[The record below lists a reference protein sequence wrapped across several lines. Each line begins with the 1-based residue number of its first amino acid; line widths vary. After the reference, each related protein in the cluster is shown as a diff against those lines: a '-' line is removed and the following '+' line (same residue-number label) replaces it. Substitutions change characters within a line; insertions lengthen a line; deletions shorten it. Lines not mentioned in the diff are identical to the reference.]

1 MEYETMIAEEGA
13 QNEIV
18 LCEESFEELMEQT
31 CSVPWDIEDQLFE
44 EWRAKP
50 FSDTKQAR
58 VLPHLPKIKRKMEAK
73 KK

>member
-50 FSDTKQAR
+50 FSDTNQAR
-58 VLPHLPKIKRKMEAK
+58 SIASSSKNK
-73 KK
+73 KEDGG